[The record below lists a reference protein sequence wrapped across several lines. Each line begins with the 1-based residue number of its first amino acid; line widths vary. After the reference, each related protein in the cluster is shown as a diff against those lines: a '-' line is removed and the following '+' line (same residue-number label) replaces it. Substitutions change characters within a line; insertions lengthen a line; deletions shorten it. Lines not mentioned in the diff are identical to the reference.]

1 MTIKQIDVE
10 RVSVTS
16 SKPFENVV
24 AALDAAVGHPDV
36 EDLNQKLRAAATWS
50 ETEQLVRCAVG
61 KSGLMEFA
69 RYDLGGILRKKRG
82 PASPRTVRLVI
93 GNPLI
98 MVEMLKDV
106 PDAGSYAPVTIL
118 IDERPDGI
126 HLSYD
131 RMASFLDTCG
141 SPDALNVARDLDSK
155 VERLLTEAAN

>member
-1 MTIKQIDVE
+1 MTIKQINVE
-10 RVSVTS
+10 RVNVTS
-16 SKPFENVV
+16 SKPFENVI

-36 EDLNQKLRAAATWS
+36 GDLNQKLRAAGTWS
-50 ETEQLVRCAVG
+50 ESEQLVRCAIG

-69 RYDLGGILRKKRG
+69 RYDLGGILRKKCG
-82 PASPRTVRLVI
+82 PSSPPAVRLVI

-106 PDAGSYAPVTIL
+106 ADAGSYAPVTIL
-118 IDERPDGI
+118 IDERPDGV

-131 RMASFLDTCG
+131 RMVSYLGSYG
-141 SPDALNVARDLDSK
+141 SPEALNVARDLDSK

>member
-16 SKPFENVV
+16 SKPFEHVIS
-24 AALDAAVGHPDV
+24 ALDAAVGHPDV
-36 EDLNQKLRAAATWS
+36 EDFNQKLRAAGTWS
-50 ETEQLVRCAVG
+50 ESEQLVRCAIG

-69 RYDLGGILRKKRG
+69 RYDLGGILRKKGG

-106 PDAGSYAPVTIL
+106 ADAGSYAPVTIL
-118 IDERPDGI
+118 IDERPDGV

-131 RMASFLDTCG
+131 RMVSFLTSYG
-141 SPDALNVARDLDSK
+141 NAKALKIAKELDAK
-155 VERLLTEAAN
+155 VEALLASAAG

>member
-16 SKPFENVV
+16 SKPFENVI

-36 EDLNQKLRAAATWS
+36 EDLNQKLGAAGTWS
-50 ETEQLVRCAVG
+50 ESEQLVRCAVG

-69 RYDLGGILRKKRG
+69 RYDLGGILRKKCG

-98 MVEMLKDV
+98 MVEMLKDIA
-106 PDAGSYAPVTIL
+106 DAGSYAPVTIL

-141 SPDALNVARDLDSK
+141 STYALNVARDLDSK

>member
-36 EDLNQKLRAAATWS
+36 EDLNQKLRAAGTWS
-50 ETEQLVRCAVG
+50 ESEQLVRCAVG

-69 RYDLGGILRKKRG
+69 RYDLGGILRKKCG

-155 VERLLTEAAN
+155 VERLLTEAAT